1 MDCFPSLSWPPLFTW
16 KHSWD
21 TESHS
26 GMAAMGVYAVLIELG
41 DIPYQMDMDFCECIM
56 AL

>member
-26 GMAAMGVYAVLIELG
+26 GMVAMGVYAMLIELG